1 MRPLTQ
7 VIVTLGLV
15 RHGSRDGAPT
25 YVVTR
30 RPADAHLPNAWEL
43 PGGKVDP
50 GESPEDA
57 LRRELF
63 EELGVAVGPI
73 TPMTFAWHAYPE
85 RVVLLLFHRTA
96 TVPGSSEPRPLAA
109 TELRLLTRAELLEL
123 EFPPANASF
132 LAALAAAPD
141 DLGSPA

>member
-1 MRPLTQ
+1 MA
-7 VIVTLGLV
+7 LGLV
-15 RHGSRDGAPT
+15 RHGSRDGAAT

-43 PGGKVDP
+43 PGGKLEP
-50 GESPEDA
+50 GESPEAA
-57 LRRELF
+57 LRRELH
-63 EELGVAVGPI
+63 EELGVTVGAI
-73 TPMTFAWHAYPE
+73 SPMTFAWHAYPE

-96 TVPGSSEPRPLAA
+96 TVAGSSEPRPLAA
-109 TELRLLTRAELLEL
+109 SELRLLTRAELLAL

-132 LAALAAAPD
+132 LAALVAAPE